1 MLDEKKKIVY
11 LQIQEE
17 VVSLMISEKDEETVR
32 CAAKM
37 LNDRAKEIKEKNSSL
52 ETSSLLAYLAIEE
65 YIENMNKN
73 RTKTDGFFKRT
84 VKSISEKMNSLFID
98 E

>member
-1 MLDEKKKIVY
+1 
-11 LQIQEE
+11 
-17 VVSLMISEKDEETVR
+17 MIADKDEETVR
-32 CAAKM
+32 YAAKK
-37 LNDRAKEIKEKNSSL
+37 LNDRANDIKEKNPSL
-52 ETSSLLAYLAIEE
+52 ETSSLLAYLAIGE

-73 RTKTDGFFKRT
+73 RNKTDGFFKRT

>member
-1 MLDEKKKIVY
+1 MNKEEKKVNQTIEKYLVTEMEIV
-11 LQIQEE
+11 
-17 VVSLMISEKDEETVR
+17 SG
-32 CAAKM
+32 
-37 LNDRAKEIKEKNSSL
+37 
-52 ETSSLLAYLAIEE
+52 EE
-65 YIENMNKN
+65 YIENMDKN

>member
-1 MLDEKKKIVY
+1 MLDEKKKIVN
-11 LQIQEE
+11 LQILDE
-17 VVSLMISEKDEETVR
+17 VVSLMITDKDEETVR
-32 CAAKM
+32 CAAKK
-37 LNDRAKEIKEKNSSL
+37 LNDRANNIKEKSPSL
-52 ETSSLLAYLAIEE
+52 GTSSLLAYLAIEE
-65 YIENMNKN
+65 YIENIDKN

>member
-1 MLDEKKKIVY
+1 MLDEKKIVN
-11 LQIQEE
+11 LQIMDE
-17 VVSLMISEKDEETVR
+17 VVSLMITDKYEETVR
-32 CAAKM
+32 CDTKK
-37 LNDRAKEIKEKNSSL
+37 LNDRANNIKEKNPSL
-52 ETSSLLAYLAIEE
+52 GTSSLLAYLAIEE

-73 RTKTDGFFKRT
+73 RNKTDGFFKRT